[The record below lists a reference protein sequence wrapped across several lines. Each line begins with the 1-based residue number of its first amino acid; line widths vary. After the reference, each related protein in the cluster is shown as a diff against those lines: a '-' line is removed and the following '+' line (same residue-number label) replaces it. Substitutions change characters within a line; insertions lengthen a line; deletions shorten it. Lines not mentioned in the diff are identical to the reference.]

1 MAIGDVD
8 ANTGNRL
15 AYVEAEVLPTCAE
28 LGIGFVPWS
37 PLGQG
42 FLAGKVDATMAFE
55 STDVRS
61 WFPRFTA
68 DARAANQPIVDLLND
83 LATRHN
89 FRR

>member
-1 MAIGDVD
+1 MPVC
-8 ANTGNRL
+8 R
-15 AYVEAEVLPTCAE
+15 E

-42 FLAGKVDATMAFE
+42 FLTGMVKPDQTFP

-68 DARAANQPIVDLLND
+68 AAMSANQALVDVVTAV
-83 LATRHN
+83 ATDKGQRL
-89 FRR
+89 RKSR